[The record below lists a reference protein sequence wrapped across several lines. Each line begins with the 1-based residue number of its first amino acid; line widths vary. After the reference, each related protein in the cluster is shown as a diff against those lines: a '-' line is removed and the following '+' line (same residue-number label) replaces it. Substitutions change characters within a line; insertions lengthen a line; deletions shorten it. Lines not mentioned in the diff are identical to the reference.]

1 MDASSS
7 TPTVAPQSGRGV
19 VQDIVLNI
27 FEPGVNRSVLIFL
40 NLTFL
45 LLILTLIGI
54 TVLVGLDLHILFL
67 MVLAVGLMVGFN
79 WYVYIYS
86 AVNYLLT
93 TRYDYCRFIG
103 QLPSSEDKDSQSAQ
117 GTNRTKQ
124 D

>member
-7 TPTVAPQSGRGV
+7 TPTVAPQSGRGF

-79 WYVYIYS
+79 WYVYS
-86 AVNYLLT
+86 AVT
-93 TRYDYCRFIG
+93 ACVSPGIIIAG
-103 QLPSSEDKDSQSAQ
+103 S
-117 GTNRTKQ
+117 
-124 D
+124 

>member
-7 TPTVAPQSGRGV
+7 TPTVAPPSGRGF

-27 FEPGVNRSVLIFL
+27 FEPGVNQSVLIFL

-54 TVLVGLDLHILFL
+54 TVLVGFDLHILFL

-79 WYVYIYS
+79 WYIYS
-86 AVNYLLT
+86 AVINCLLIT
-93 TRYDYCRFIG
+93 PCDYYRFIN